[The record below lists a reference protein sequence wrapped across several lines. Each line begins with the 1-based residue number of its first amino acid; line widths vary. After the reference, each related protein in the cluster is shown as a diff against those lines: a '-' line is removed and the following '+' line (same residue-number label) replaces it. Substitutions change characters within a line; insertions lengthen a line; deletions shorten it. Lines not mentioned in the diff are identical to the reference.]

1 MENAIISI
9 ICVTLLLFGG
19 MTMSQGFFSS
29 VDSNAAAWTEME
41 GQHEQIIRTEITQL
55 EQVGPG
61 PGGGGMSILE
71 VSLTNG
77 GQTKLSDFARWD
89 VIVQYYDT
97 EGSYHIKWLP
107 YTEGTPENN
116 QWTVEGIY
124 MDIDNGISE
133 VFEPNLFNAGE
144 EMVIQARL
152 DPAVGEDTTNLVT
165 ISVPE
170 GVSASVFFTGYQ
182 S

>member
-9 ICVTLLLFGG
+9 ICVALLLFGG

-29 VDSNAAAWTEME
+29 VDSNASAWTEME
-41 GQHEQIIRTEITQL
+41 GRHEQIIRTEISQL

-61 PGGGGMSILE
+61 PGAGGMSILE
-71 VSLTNG
+71 VSLANS
-77 GQTKLSDFARWD
+77 GQTKLYDFARWD
-89 VIVQYYDT
+89 VIVHYYDT
-97 EGSYHIKWLP
+97 EGSYHIEWLP
-107 YTEGTPENN
+107 YTPGTPGNN
-116 QWTVEGIY
+116 QWTVEGLY
-124 MDIDNGISE
+124 QDVDDGISE
-133 VFEPNLFNAGE
+133 VFEPNLLNAGE

-152 DPAVGEDTTNLVT
+152 DPPVGEDTTNLVI

-170 GVSASVFFTGYQ
+170 GVSASAFFYGYQ